1 MDMSKLPRLSQS
13 DAPPPPAPETSVAAE
28 NEPTRVVERLRSDT
42 AQAPRLGT
50 GAEAWISIGI
60 GILVLAMSPN
70 TMKYMAAVLSHKPA
84 EIFPDP
90 TRPFP
95 AKCDF
100 ILYEDGTKILYR
112 NMSVFWSDLVVT
124 AFALV
129 LILDG
134 LVLASARRSRTVL
147 LAFGV
152 TALATAANGIY
163 LFATIQN
170 GLPVISAFA
179 VLFGVYIAIAQWG
192 YYKSLLAFEGASSRA
207 RT

>member
-84 EIFPDP
+84 EIFP
-90 TRPFP
+90 TRLARFQ
-95 AKCDF
+95 
-100 ILYEDGTKILYR
+100 R
-112 NMSVFWSDLVVT
+112 NAISSFTRMERRFSIATCQYSGVIWS
-124 AFALV
+124 
-129 LILDG
+129 
-134 LVLASARRSRTVL
+134 SPRSRWYSSSMGSCSRRLGDREPFCL
-147 LAFGV
+147 LLV
-152 TALATAANGIY
+152 SLPLATAANGIY

-179 VLFGVYIAIAQWG
+179 VFFGVYIAIAQWG